1 MAPCLIILFKVKA
14 LGNDGELIH
23 PFIRFTN
30 LIPEGLASWSEEK
43 RKNKPEPVVED
54 TLAVNINIGDLLKC

>member
-30 LIPEGLASWSEEK
+30 LIPEGLEK